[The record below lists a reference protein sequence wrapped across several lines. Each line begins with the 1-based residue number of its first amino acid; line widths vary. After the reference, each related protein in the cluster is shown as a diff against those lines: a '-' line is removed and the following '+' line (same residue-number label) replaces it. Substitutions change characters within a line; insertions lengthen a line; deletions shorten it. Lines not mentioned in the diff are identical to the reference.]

1 MSSSPQS
8 SRTSSKRT
16 TGRCPTC
23 GGSRIAQVVEDVVV
37 RVGRRSY
44 RFEQIPHE
52 RCRSCG
58 ERIFGID
65 ASKQFD
71 ATVLK
76 GRRRAA

>member
-16 TGRCPTC
+16 TGRCATC

-52 RCRSCG
+52 RCGFCG
-58 ERIFGID
+58 DRIFGIE
-65 ASKQFD
+65 ASKRFD